1 MPAEN
6 GVSQTISP
14 GTMIG
19 GKHPPDYSKI
29 TKLDFGDY
37 VQVHIPRQRTNN
49 NELRRVGA
57 IVLYRMENGQDS

>member
-19 GKHPPDYSKI
+19 GKHPPDYNKI
-29 TKLDFGDY
+29 TKLNFGDY
-37 VQVHIPRQRTNN
+37 VQVHIPRQHTNN
-49 NELRRVGA
+49 NEPRRVGA
-57 IVLYRMENGQDS
+57 IALYPMENG